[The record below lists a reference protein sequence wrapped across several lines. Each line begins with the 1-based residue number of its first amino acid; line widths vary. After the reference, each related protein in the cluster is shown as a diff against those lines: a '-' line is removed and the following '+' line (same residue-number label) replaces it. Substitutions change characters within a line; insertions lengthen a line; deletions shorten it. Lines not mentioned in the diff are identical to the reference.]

1 MEPRPPASAL
11 AENRPFRV
19 EFRSAL
25 NGDLLTERQQ
35 EGPCR
40 VGHLQCQLAAMFC
53 DEVPPTLLFEGTPLA
68 STDVLREEA
77 SLGVVRRTLPERSA
91 FALQAARAAVSRVR
105 SSQLQDLKSI
115 AVPAQM
121 MLDVMAASLSL
132 LDHREHSWHSIKK
145 LLSGS
150 ALPSRLIALQPHEV
164 SFESQLAVQ
173 QLVEQRGDSFRHEVI
188 AKYSIA
194 LAPFA
199 ALVRAF
205 RECWAA

>member
-1 MEPRPPASAL
+1 MQFLYCNPTSQGLNTPVPWPLKRL
-11 AENRPFRV
+11 KVR
-19 EFRSAL
+19 

-164 SFESQLAVQ
+164 TRLFSTT
-173 QLVEQRGDSFRHEVI
+173 
-188 AKYSIA
+188 
-194 LAPFA
+194 PF
-199 ALVRAF
+199 LLF
-205 RECWAA
+205 LSSGFPIFGT